1 MRASAVKAEEELQTP
16 KKTSKKKKVKVDCDM
31 GCDNGAIQA
40 DVIDHDGDWVT
51 VSGDCRWCRGRGYNW
66 KTHH

>member
-16 KKTSKKKKVKVDCDM
+16 KKTSKKKVKVTCDT
-31 GCDNGAIQA
+31 CDNGVIWA
-40 DVIDHDGDWVT
+40 DFIDRDGDWVQRAA
-51 VSGDCRWCRGRGYNW
+51 DCTDCRGRGYNW

>member
-16 KKTSKKKKVKVDCDM
+16 KKTSKKKVKVTC
-31 GCDNGAIQA
+31 GTCHGSGLWEA
-40 DVIDHDGDWVT
+40 DKLDSDGDWVT
-51 VSGDCRWCRGRGYNW
+51 VSGLCGDCHSRGYNW